1 MPALRAA
8 SYLIVP
14 AVSAYGM
21 AAYIRSSAQPA
32 QAYSHLMSLNGSA
45 RDAQWRKINNGLG
58 VDVGRSCGGI

>member
-1 MPALRAA
+1 MPVLRTA
-8 SYLIVP
+8 SFLVIP

-21 AAYIRSSAQPA
+21 ATYIRSSVQPA
-32 QAYSHLMSLNGSA
+32 QAHSHLLSLNDSV